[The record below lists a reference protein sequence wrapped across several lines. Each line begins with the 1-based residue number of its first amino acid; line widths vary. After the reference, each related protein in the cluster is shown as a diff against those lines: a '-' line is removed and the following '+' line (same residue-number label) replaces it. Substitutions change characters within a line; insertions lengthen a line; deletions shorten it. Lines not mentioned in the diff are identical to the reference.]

1 MKGAVAAGHPLTA
14 QTGAEI
20 LAEGGNAVDACIAAA
35 FVSWVAESPLT
46 GPGAGGFMLVHRASD
61 HTDRLLDFF
70 VAIPGVSF
78 HGADGHGWRRSTS
91 SSSRACSRSS
101 SSARPRVPCPASV
114 AGLGAAHAA
123 YARMPVGGADR
134 AGGAGSPA
142 RASTS
147 TTQQG
152 FLHRILDPILR
163 AEPEGKRIYG
173 GQRAARARRAAAHA
187 GSRGHARPPGR
198 GGAGRL
204 LPRRRSAAAISAAV
218 QERGGSLTRTDLES
232 YRVIRRRPVRVPY
245 RRCEFVSNPPPSAGG
260 LLIAYAL
267 SVLDR
272 LGEVGRAGKRHR
284 RSRRSPRSCG
294 RPSSRADQASSAASA
309 AAALPR
315 RLLARTNRRRGR
327 AQRARKRVRRFAPE
341 PAGLPSTTH
350 ISVVDAR
357 GNAAS
362 LSAST
367 GCGSGVIVPGTGI
380 HMNNMLG
387 EEDLNPGGREG
398 SPGSRLT
405 SMMAPSIVLED
416 GRPRLVV
423 GSAGL
428 DPPARRHPADR
439 RQRTRPRPHR
449 PGGDRGAARSSRGR
463 AALQVE
469 GGIDPDVAD
478 QLEAAATTSCAGA
491 GCNLYFGGA
500 SAVGLGADGELEAA
514 GDPRRGGAGAVV
526 E

>member
-14 QTGAEI
+14 QAGAEI
-20 LAEGGNAVDACIAAA
+20 LAAGGNAVDACIAAA

-70 VAIPGVSF
+70 VAIPGRDLPGGERAQMQPVDVEFEAGLSQVF
-78 HGADGHGWRRSTS
+78 LIGAASC
-91 SSSRACSRSS
+91 A
-101 SSARPRVPCPASV
+101 VPGAV
-114 AGLGAAHAA
+114 AGLGAAHTA
-123 YARMPVGGADR
+123 YARIPWAELI
-134 AGGAGSPA
+134 APA
-142 RASTS
+142 ARLAREGVAMNA
-147 TTQQG
+147 QQG

-163 AEPEGKRIYG
+163 AEPEGRRIYG
-173 GQRAARARRAAAHA
+173 SQSHLEPGELLRMPELAETLDRLAAEGPDAFYRGELARKIADT
-187 GSRGHARPPGR
+187 
-198 GGAGRL
+198 
-204 LPRRRSAAAISAAV
+204 V
-218 QERGGSLTRTDLES
+218 QHGGSLTESDLES

-245 RRCEFVSNPPPSAGG
+245 RRWEFVSNPPPSSGG

-272 LGEVGRAGKRHR
+272 LGEAGEPGSAHALAALAEVMREAQLAR
-284 RSRRSPRSCG
+284 GPGFLSGLSRG
-294 RPSSRADQASSAASA
+294 G
-309 AAALPR
+309 LPR
-315 RLLARTNRRRGR
+315 RLLTDENLAAAAR
-327 AQRARKRVRRFAPE
+327 RARKRVRQFAPE

-362 LSAST
+362 HSAST

-380 HMNNMLG
+380 QMNNMLG

-398 SPGSRLT
+398 SPGNRLT
-405 SMMAPSIVLED
+405 SMMAPSIVLEN

-423 GSAGL
+423 GSAGSIRL
-428 DPPARRHPADR
+428 
-439 RQRTRPRPHR
+439 
-449 PGGDRGAARSSRGR
+449 R
-463 AALQVE
+463 AAILQIIVNVLDHGLTVREAIEAPRVHLEGEALQLE
-469 GGIDPDVAD
+469 GGVAPETAD
-478 QLEAAATTSCAGA
+478 ELEAAGYEVVRW
-491 GCNLYFGGA
+491 GGRNLYFGGA
-500 SAVGLGADGELEAA
+500 SAVGLGAGGELEAA

>member
-14 QTGAEI
+14 QTGADI

-61 HTDRLLDFF
+61 RTDRLLDFF
-70 VAIPGVSF
+70 VAVPGGGLPRGDRAPMDPVDVEFEEGMSQVF
-78 HGADGHGWRRSTS
+78 LIGAASC
-91 SSSRACSRSS
+91 A
-101 SSARPRVPCPASV
+101 VPGSV

-123 YARMPVGGADR
+123 YARMPWAELI
-134 AGGAGSPA
+134 APA
-142 RASTS
+142 ARLAREGVVVNE
-147 TTQQG
+147 QQG

-163 AEPEGKRIYG
+163 AEPAGRRIYG
-173 GQRAARARRAAAHA
+173 ANERLEPGERLRMPDLAETLDRLAAE
-187 GSRGHARPPGR
+187 GPEGFYRGDLGR
-198 GGAGRL
+198 T
-204 LPRRRSAAAISAAV
+204 ISAAV
-218 QERGGSLTRTDLES
+218 RDQGGSLTPSDLEG
-232 YRVIRRRPVRVPY
+232 YRVIRRRPVRASY
-245 RRCEFVSNPPPSAGG
+245 RRFEFVSNPPPSAGG

-272 LGEVGRAGKRHR
+272 LGEVGEAGSAQALAALAEVMREAQLAR
-284 RSRRSPRSCG
+284 GPGFQSGLSRG
-294 RPSSRADQASSAASA
+294 GLASRLLGDEVVA
-309 AAALPR
+309 AAAR
-315 RLLARTNRRRGR
+315 RA
-327 AQRARKRVRRFAPE
+327 KDRVRRFAPE

-380 HMNNMLG
+380 HVNNMLG
-387 EEDLNPGGREG
+387 EEDLNPTGREG

-405 SMMAPSIVLED
+405 SMMAPSVVLED
-416 GRPRLVV
+416 KRPRLVV
-423 GSAGL
+423 GSAGSIRLRAAILQIIVNVL
-428 DPPARRHPADR
+428 DHGLTVPEAIEA
-439 RQRTRPRPHR
+439 PRVHLE
-449 PGGDRGAARSSRGR
+449 G

-478 QLEAAATTSCAGA
+478 RLEADGYDVVRWSGR
-491 GCNLYFGGA
+491 NLYFGGA
-500 SAVGLGADGELEAA
+500 AAVRLGPNGELEAA

>member
-20 LAEGGNAVDACIAAA
+20 LAEGGNAVDACIASA

-70 VAIPGVSF
+70 VAIPGRDLPRGGRGEMNPVDVEFEPGLSQVF
-78 HGADGHGWRRSTS
+78 LVGAASC
-91 SSSRACSRSS
+91 A
-101 SSARPRVPCPASV
+101 VPGSV

-123 YARMPVGGADR
+123 YARMPWAELI
-134 AGGAGSPA
+134 APA
-142 RASTS
+142 ARLAREGVEVNE
-147 TTQQG
+147 QQG

-173 GQRAARARRAAAHA
+173 YDERLEPGERLRMPDLADTLERIAQEGPESVYRGELARETV
-187 GSRGHARPPGR
+187 
-198 GGAGRL
+198 
-204 LPRRRSAAAISAAV
+204 SAV
-218 QERGGSLTRTDLES
+218 RERGGSLTLMDLES
-232 YRVIRRRPVRVPY
+232 YRVIRRRPVRASY
-245 RRCEFVSNPPPSAGG
+245 RRFEFVSNPPPSAGG

-267 SVLDR
+267 RVLDR
-272 LGEVGRAGKRHR
+272 LGDFGEAG
-284 RSRRSPRSCG
+284 
-294 RPSSRADQASSAASA
+294 SAEAI
-309 AAALPR
+309 AALAEIMREAQLARGRGFLSGLSRGGLAR
-315 RLLARTNRRRGR
+315 RLLADDTVAAAATRS
-327 AQRARKRVRRFAPE
+327 KERVRRFAPE

-357 GNAAS
+357 GTAAS

-367 GCGSGVIVPGTGI
+367 GCGSGVLVPGTGI

-387 EEDLNPGGREG
+387 EEDLNPVGREG

-405 SMMAPSIVLED
+405 SMMAPSVVLED
-416 GRPRLVV
+416 KRPRLVV
-423 GSAGL
+423 GSAGSIRL
-428 DPPARRHPADR
+428 
-439 RQRTRPRPHR
+439 
-449 PGGDRGAARSSRGR
+449 R
-463 AALQVE
+463 AAILQIIVNVLDHGLTVPQAIEAPRVHLEGTALQLE
-469 GGIDPDVAD
+469 GGIAPDVAD
-478 QLEAAATTSCAGA
+478 RLGA
-491 GCNLYFGGA
+491 EGYDVVRWSGRNLYFGGA
-500 SAVGLGADGELEAA
+500 SAVGLGAHGELEAA

>member
-14 QTGAEI
+14 RTGAEI

-61 HTDRLLDFF
+61 HADRLLDFF
-70 VAIPGVSF
+70 VAIPGRELPRGG
-78 HGADGHGWRRSTS
+78 GARMEAVDVEFEPGRQQVFLIGAASC
-91 SSSRACSRSS
+91 A
-101 SSARPRVPCPASV
+101 VPGAV

-123 YARMPVGGADR
+123 YARIPWAELI
-134 AGGAGSPA
+134 APA
-142 RASTS
+142 ARLAREGLDVN
-147 TTQQG
+147 TQQG
-152 FLHRILDPILR
+152 FLQRILDPILR

-173 GQRAARARRAAAHA
+173 GEAPIQPGERLRMPALADTLDRLAAEGSDGFYRGEVAR
-187 GSRGHARPPGR
+187 
-198 GGAGRL
+198 
-204 LPRRRSAAAISAAV
+204 AISAAV

-245 RRCEFVSNPPPSAGG
+245 RRWEFVTNPPPSAGG

-272 LGEVGRAGKRHR
+272 LGEAGEPESAQAIAALAEVMREAQLAR
-284 RSRRSPRSCG
+284 GSGFLSGLSRG
-294 RPSSRADQASSAASA
+294 G
-309 AAALPR
+309 LPR
-315 RLLARTNRRRGR
+315 RLLAEENLAAAAR
-327 AQRARKRVRRFAPE
+327 RARERVREFAPE

-387 EEDLNPGGREG
+387 EEDLNPGGRER
-398 SPGSRLT
+398 SPGNRLT
-405 SMMAPSIVLED
+405 SMMAPSIVLDE

-423 GSAGL
+423 GSAGSIRL
-428 DPPARRHPADR
+428 
-439 RQRTRPRPHR
+439 
-449 PGGDRGAARSSRGR
+449 R
-463 AALQVE
+463 AAILQFVVNVLDHGLTVREAIEAPRVHLEGEALQLE
-469 GGIDPDVAD
+469 GGIAPSTAAE
-478 QLEAAATTSCAGA
+478 LESAGYQVVRWS
-491 GCNLYFGGA
+491 GRNLYFGGA
-500 SAVGLGADGELEAA
+500 SAVGLGAEGELEAA

>member
-70 VAIPGVSF
+70 VAIPGRELPRGGRARMEAVDVEF
-78 HGADGHGWRRSTS
+78 EPGMQQVFLIGAASC
-91 SSSRACSRSS
+91 A
-101 SSARPRVPCPASV
+101 VPGSV

-123 YARMPVGGADR
+123 HASLPWAQLIAPAARL
-134 AGGAGSPA
+134 A
-142 RASTS
+142 REGLDVN
-147 TTQQG
+147 TQQG
-152 FLHRILDPILR
+152 FLQRILDPILR

-173 GQRAARARRAAAHA
+173 GKAPLQPGERLRMAALADTLDRLAAE
-187 GSRGHARPPGR
+187 GPEGFYRGDVGR
-198 GGAGRL
+198 
-204 LPRRRSAAAISAAV
+204 AISAAV
-218 QERGGSLTRTDLES
+218 QERGGSLTQADLEN

-245 RRCEFVSNPPPSAGG
+245 RRWEFVSNPPPSAGG
-260 LLIAYAL
+260 LLIAYSL

-272 LGEVGRAGKRHR
+272 LGDAGEPGSAQALAALAEVMREAQLARGSGFLSGL
-284 RSRRSPRSCG
+284 SRG
-294 RPSSRADQASSAASA
+294 G
-309 AAALPR
+309 LPR
-315 RLLARTNRRRGR
+315 RLLTEENLAAAAR
-327 AQRARKRVRRFAPE
+327 RARKRVRLFAPE

-350 ISVVDAR
+350 ISVVDAH

-398 SPGSRLT
+398 SPGNRLT
-405 SMMAPSIVLED
+405 SMMAPSIVLEQ

-423 GSAGL
+423 GSAGSIRLRAAILQFVVNVL
-428 DPPARRHPADR
+428 DHGLTVREAIEA
-439 RQRTRPRPHR
+439 PRVHLE
-449 PGGDRGAARSSRGR
+449 GE
-463 AALQVE
+463 ALQVE
-469 GGIDPDVAD
+469 GGIGPETAA
-478 QLEAAATTSCAGA
+478 QLESAGYEVVRWS
-491 GCNLYFGGA
+491 GLNLYFGGA

-514 GDPRRGGAGAVV
+514 SDPRRGGAGAVV